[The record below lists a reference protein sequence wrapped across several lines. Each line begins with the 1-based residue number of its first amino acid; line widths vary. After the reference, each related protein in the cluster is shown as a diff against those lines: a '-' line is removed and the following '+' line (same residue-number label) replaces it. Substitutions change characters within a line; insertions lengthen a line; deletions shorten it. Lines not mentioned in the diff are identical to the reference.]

1 MMRFVP
7 RGSAVLCAI
16 ALGACGGGSSAP
28 QANSPANSPE
38 SPKAKLLAL
47 EESGAIP
54 KLERGPALEG
64 IDANGNG
71 IRDDIDAYIE
81 RNYSTEPQRRAA
93 SQLAAHFQR
102 TLLADKS
109 DRAALKRQSVLG
121 ARAVGCVYARF
132 DGAGGSKQPAAVV
145 YELEAVTA
153 NTKARL
159 KAYLAYSKGL
169 DGAVISMPEGDT
181 CA

>member
-16 ALGACGGGSSAP
+16 ALGACGGGSSTPRAS
-28 QANSPANSPE
+28 SPNNLD
-38 SPKAKLLAL
+38 SPKAKILAL

-54 KLERGPALEG
+54 KLERGPTLEG

-93 SQLAAHFQR
+93 RQLAANLQK
-102 TLLADKS
+102 TLLVNKA
-109 DRAALKRQSVLG
+109 DRAALNQVEMEG
-121 ARAVGCVYARF
+121 GRAVHCIFLRF
-132 DGAGGSKQPAAVV
+132 GGANGSKHPAAVSQ
-145 YELEAVTA
+145 ELESVTA
-153 NTKARL
+153 NTKDRL
-159 KAYLAYSKGL
+159 KAYLAYSKAM
-169 DGAVISMPEGDT
+169 DGTVMSLPEGDT
-181 CA
+181 CE